1 MREGDNILGPI
12 FLSSPTVGP
21 SWRWPTVQQCAGG
34 CDDIEVHLVRTGFF
48 GTADAR
54 RQCRSC
60 VVLYALSRLVRSIDL
75 MEVDSG

>member
-1 MREGDNILGPI
+1 
-12 FLSSPTVGP
+12 
-21 SWRWPTVQQCAGG
+21 VQQCAGG
-34 CDDIEVHLVRTGFF
+34 CDDIEVHLVHTGFF

-54 RQCRSC
+54 RQCRSY